1 MKIIL
6 FCLICIMCIN
16 PFEEKSF
23 IKTFKNSQNITT
35 HIKTSKN
42 ENIIL
47 FKQLKNDKF
56 YFSNLE
62 QYLLAQ
68 GINEI
73 TEFQTNS
80 FVDNVQKNFGKI
92 TVRSIKSIENN

>member
-1 MKIIL
+1 M
-6 FCLICIMCIN
+6 FVN

-23 IKTFKNSQNITT
+23 IKTFKNSKNITT
-35 HIKTSKN
+35 HIKRAKN

-47 FKQLKNDKF
+47 FKQLQNDKF

-68 GINEI
+68 GIYEI
-73 TEFQTNS
+73 TEFQTNTNI
-80 FVDNVQKNFGKI
+80 DNIQKNFSKI
-92 TVRSIKSIENN
+92 IIKSIKSVENN